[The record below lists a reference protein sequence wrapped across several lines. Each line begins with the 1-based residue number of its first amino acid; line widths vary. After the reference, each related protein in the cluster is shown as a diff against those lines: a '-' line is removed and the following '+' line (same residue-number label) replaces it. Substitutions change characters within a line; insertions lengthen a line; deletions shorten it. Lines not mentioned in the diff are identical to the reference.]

1 MQLQSYVFD
10 FRKSPSFLRKWNKEF
25 DVEAMESSSFN
36 IYLLNDICYDNIE
49 QCVDENTGKF
59 VFSSEQLQA
68 NSLVLPCQL
77 ELKYIDN
84 DVSDIVLKEDTE
96 HTFDADENFA
106 MKGAFLVTDEGY
118 VMGYSINSQSVNIT
132 NRIIFEKR
140 LTFWNIVEGV
150 LNG

>member
-1 MQLQSYVFD
+1 
-10 FRKSPSFLRKWNKEF
+10 
-25 DVEAMESSSFN
+25 MESSSFN

-132 NRIIFEKR
+132 NRIIFEKG

>member
-10 FRKSPSFLRKWNKEF
+10 FRKSPTFLRKWNKEF
-25 DVEAMESSSFN
+25 DVEEIETTCFY

-49 QCVDENTGKF
+49 QCVDENTGRF
-59 VFSSEQLQA
+59 TFTDEQLQN
-68 NSLVLPCQL
+68 NSLKLPCYL
-77 ELKYIDN
+77 ELKYVDT

-96 HTFDADENFA
+96 YTFGADENFA
-106 MKGAFLVTDEGY
+106 MKGAFLVTDSGY

-132 NRIIFEKR
+132 NRIIFEKG